1 MSVWPSSTW
10 VSSSKPVTPK
20 RVREVL
26 KMDSWHLLVTTNKT
40 VAGCFFLDQ
49 MKCLISPTKRKCV
62 FQMLNLVFFCFVYT
76 ISYICVVCSF
86 TKKCVVFLR
95 KALPVSDREMS
106 MFIIN

>member
-62 FQMLNLVFFCFVYT
+62 FQMLNLAFFLFCLYNLLHLGGVFIHQKVCCFLEK
-76 ISYICVVCSF
+76 SPSC
-86 TKKCVVFLR
+86 
-95 KALPVSDREMS
+95 
-106 MFIIN
+106 